1 MLKASFERGLDQPK
15 EEVHIPLTSPS
26 VPGAPEHPVEV
37 ESDLK
42 QGSEKVR
49 SKAKVFPTK
58 PHSLSSMVID
68 LSNI

>member
-15 EEVHIPLTSPS
+15 EEVHIPLTRPS

-42 QGSEKVR
+42 QGSDRGER
-49 SKAKVFPTK
+49 EFPFA
-58 PHSLSSMVID
+58 L
-68 LSNI
+68 